1 MPSDPLQMSFWD
13 NESALLWDAI
23 DELLIITLMDGIA
36 GGVDLLPKEYRVLV
50 DFDLA
55 NQTVLDYAPAYKY
68 KWIKKIEE
76 TTRTQVQQ
84 TMGEW
89 IRSGEPLSTLESQLA
104 PIFGAARAEM
114 IAATEVTRVFAEG
127 NRQAW
132 ESTGIVG
139 SAKWATAQDE
149 LVCPICGPLDGT
161 EIGIGDIDAYPPAH
175 PRCRC
180 WSQPVVSEEAVAAR
194 FAEIFR

>member
-1 MPSDPLQMSFWD
+1 MADPLQMSFWD

-23 DELLIITLMDGIA
+23 DELLIVTLMDGIA

-50 DFDLA
+50 DFDLV
-55 NQTVLDYAPAYKY
+55 NQTVLDYARAYKY

-132 ESTGIVG
+132 ESKCQSAYTPAQTG
-139 SAKWATAQDE
+139 KNRTAT
-149 LVCPICGPLDGT
+149 
-161 EIGIGDIDAYPPAH
+161 
-175 PRCRC
+175 
-180 WSQPVVSEEAVAAR
+180 
-194 FAEIFR
+194 